1 MNEICVELR
10 SNDVDDLRASLREA
24 AIPWNEFATKG
35 VTGLDVIHVVI
46 DVSQVSGPRL
56 AAIISAMI
64 MKGVNIVIV
73 YDGKRTELTSEKS
86 VEAAILAAAA

>member
-35 VTGLDVIHVVI
+35 VTGLDVMRQSHEP
-46 DVSQVSGPRL
+46 DPR
-56 AAIISAMI
+56 AQ
-64 MKGVNIVIV
+64 G
-73 YDGKRTELTSEKS
+73 RH
-86 VEAAILAAAA
+86 

>member
-24 AIPWNEFATKG
+24 AIPWNEFATEG

-46 DVSQVSGPRL
+46 EISQRSGPPQGCSTLITGPCMR
-56 AAIISAMI
+56 
-64 MKGVNIVIV
+64 G
-73 YDGKRTELTSEKS
+73 
-86 VEAAILAAAA
+86 

>member
-10 SNDVDDLRASLREA
+10 SNDVDDLRASLRKA

-56 AAIISAMI
+56 AAIVSAMI
-64 MKGVNIVIV
+64 MKGVNIVLI
-73 YDGKRTELTSEKS
+73 SP
-86 VEAAILAAAA
+86 

>member
-24 AIPWNEFATKG
+24 AIPWNEFAKG

-46 DVSQVSGPRL
+46 DVSPVSGPRL

-73 YDGKRTELTSEKS
+73 LISP
-86 VEAAILAAAA
+86 